1 MGTVEIGAPVPDV
14 RVLDTD
20 GRTHALRDLVAGQ
33 PAVLFFLRHYG

>member
-1 MGTVEIGAPVPDV
+1 MGTVEVGAPAPDI

-20 GRTHALRDLVAGQ
+20 GHALSLRDLLAGQ